1 MKWVEKAAEAAD
13 RFQARRPWTAIPVA
27 VWRKFQDDQASY
39 LAALVTY
46 FGFIAIFPLLLIF
59 ATILDMTVSSNPG
72 LHKDLLN
79 SALMQYP
86 VIGQEISSN
95 IGEVPQTGLPLAIGI
110 GVLLFGARGV
120 AFAIQNALCKVWDIP
135 RDKRPILWKRWAYGL
150 TLLLAFGIGLVVT
163 SFLSGIAGGAGH
175 LLSGFGAHLGAV
187 VVSLTLNIGLFWL
200 AFRLAS
206 MRMVRW
212 RNLWLGAVLAAA
224 IWQVL
229 QVTGGYVITHQLHRS
244 STLYGTFG
252 VVLGL
257 VGWLY
262 LQATV
267 TVFCAEVDAVL
278 ARRQWP
284 RSLFGG
290 DEAHEAGGAGKAV
303 ALAAGRPAVPG
314 QAGPREAIHPE
325 AVRPEAVRAEAVRAE
340 AVRAEAVRAEAVH
353 SETMHQQ
360 TVHTETRHTETGRT
374 EAARDNIR
382 GDSPAA

>member
-1 MKWVEKAAEAAD
+1 MMNWAEKALAAAD
-13 RFQARRPWTAIPVA
+13 RFQARRPWMAVPVA
-27 VWRKFQDDQASY
+27 VWRKFLDDQANY

-59 ATILDMTVSSNPG
+59 ATILDMTLKSNPD
-72 LHKDLLN
+72 LHQHLLN

-86 VIGQEISSN
+86 VIGEEINNSLGKVSA
-95 IGEVPQTGLPLAIGI
+95 TGIPLAVGI
-110 GVLLFGARGV
+110 AVLLLGCRGV
-120 AFAIQNALCKVWDIP
+120 TFAMQNALCQVWGIP
-135 RDKRPILWKRWAYGL
+135 RDKRPILWQRWLYGL
-150 TLLLAFGIGLVVT
+150 ALLLAIGIGLVVT

-175 LLSGFGAHLGAV
+175 VLTGFGAHLGAV
-187 VVSLTLNIGLFWL
+187 AISLTLNMGLFWL
-200 AFRLAS
+200 AFRLAV
-206 MRMVRW
+206 MRLVRW
-212 RNLWLGAVLAAA
+212 RNLWFGAVLAAA

-229 QVTGGYVITHQLHRS
+229 QVAGGYVVAHQLHRS

-278 ARRQWP
+278 AGRRWP

-290 DEAHEAGGAGKAV
+290 ATPDEADGTGAAVPAQPLVPQQAAGGKEAAGK
-303 ALAAGRPAVPG
+303 
-314 QAGPREAIHPE
+314 EA
-325 AVRPEAVRAEAVRAE
+325 
-340 AVRAEAVRAEAVH
+340 
-353 SETMHQQ
+353 TK
-360 TVHTETRHTETGRT
+360 TVKTVRT
-374 EAARDNIR
+374 EAARDNVR